1 MCEIKRDINGFIEDS
16 VLEDMENSLPIRMKE
31 LDSYGNPSYVVVN
44 NSQELE
50 DYLFSPFGSGKLVG
64 YEPIK

>member
-1 MCEIKRDINGFIEDS
+1 MKKN
-16 VLEDMENSLPIRMKE
+16 LPIKMKE
-31 LDSYGNPSYVVVN
+31 LDSYGNPNYVVVN

-50 DYLFSPFGSGKLVG
+50 DYLFSPFWNGELVG